1 MKNPASLGS
10 LFYFLAYFKV
20 TVIGKMKKN
29 SKTLKCFKKLKKLGK
44 KKTEKLHMIIT
55 KKKKKKVLKG
65 RNPTRK

>member
-1 MKNPASLGS
+1 MIIQDSMKNPASLGS

-44 KKTEKLHMIIT
+44 KENRKVTYDHY
-55 KKKKKKVLKG
+55 KKKKKSFK
-65 RNPTRK
+65 R